1 MNNTQADF
9 RILVVDDEADV
20 NALMVETLSRAKFS
34 LEAAFN
40 GKDALAIVESSE
52 PDLLV
57 CDLVMP
63 VMNGVDTIRESRK
76 ARPQIKI
83 LAVSGGS
90 RLGGG
95 PTLDDALAAG
105 ADAVLRKPFG
115 ARELLSA
122 VNALLAEAGATE
134 QDTHANRTG
143 SP

>member
-1 MNNTQADF
+1 MNNPQADF

-34 LEAAFN
+34 LKAAFN
-40 GKDALAIVESSE
+40 GKDALATLEASE
-52 PDLLV
+52 ADLLI

-63 VMNGVDTIRESRK
+63 VMNGVDTIRQSRK
-76 ARPQIKI
+76 ARPQVKI
-83 LAVSGGS
+83 LAISGGT

-122 VNALLAEAGATE
+122 VNALLAQAGTME
-134 QDTHANRTG
+134 RNKHVDCTG